1 MDTIVTLKK
10 GQTIKINMFG
20 AEVETVQIMDIFNTS
35 KVNTLTLVSL
45 KRQKGA
51 PYTISIT
58 RLNKIIVSL

>member
-20 AEVETVQIMDIFNTS
+20 NEVETVEIMDIFNIS
-35 KVNTLTLVSL
+35 KVGEFNFITL

-51 PYTISIT
+51 PYTVSIT
-58 RLNKIIVSL
+58 RLKKIIVSF